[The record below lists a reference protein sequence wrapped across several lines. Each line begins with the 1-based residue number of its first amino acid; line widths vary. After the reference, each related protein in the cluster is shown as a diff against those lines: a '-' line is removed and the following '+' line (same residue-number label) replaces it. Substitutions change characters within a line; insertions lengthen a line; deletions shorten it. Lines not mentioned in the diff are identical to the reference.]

1 MALTLFRLV
10 GRCIDFS
17 ILVPGGI
24 FNGKRDSLYIL
35 LDSAF
40 RNILHHYFAH
50 KKEMKGKFEG
60 VQNKLVPNKDEV
72 KLKFDA
78 AARQRHLEQYEG
90 VARPNL
96 KITKTNWRTVTP
108 GTLQEQA
115 ANARG
120 RR

>member
-40 RNILHHYFAH
+40 RNILHHYFAY
-50 KKEMKGKFEG
+50 KKEMEGKFEG

-78 AARQRHLEQYEG
+78 AAHNEIRQRHLEQYEG

-96 KITKTNWRTVTP
+96 KITKN
-108 GTLQEQA
+108 
-115 ANARG
+115 N
-120 RR
+120 